1 MPKGL
6 LCPQVYGTTFR
17 AIYFGKKGPEKL
29 ISSPKRFEIA
39 GQIFLGV
46 FLAGIALMLVYW
58 LFTSFHWF
66 TLLIT
71 VAVLWFSIHLLT
83 KKRPSKEVKE
93 RQLKNE
99 ERLNAQIER
108 EFKRELEKR
117 KGFDGFYFKH
127 KDEINWV
134 SFSVIAFAIMFA
146 IGSWYDA
153 QY

>member
-1 MPKGL
+1 M
-6 LCPQVYGTTFR
+6 
-17 AIYFGKKGPEKL
+17 
-29 ISSPKRFEIA
+29 A
-39 GQIFLGV
+39 GQVFLGV

-71 VAVLWFSIHLLT
+71 VAVLWFIIHLLT

-99 ERLNAQIER
+99 ERLNAQIDR

-117 KGFDGFYFKH
+117 KGFDRFYYKH
-127 KDEINWV
+127 KDEINSV
-134 SFSVIAFAIMFA
+134 IFSVIAFAIMFA

-153 QY
+153 HY